1 LTLWDL
7 LAALRRRWWAALA
20 GVCLTG
26 MLAVHV
32 VHLGGVYHQEVNVV
46 FVWPQGPRTS
56 NAFLHGDQTLVSTA
70 GLVGRI
76 VAGDSPDA
84 QVVSD
89 TVTLVG
95 EGIRHGY
102 LVRLPNSGG
111 QWALNFDRPVL
122 DVQAAGSTPQE
133 VQQTIKTVVARI
145 NHELDAIQTAAR
157 VPPGVRIT
165 TRMSP
170 PSPILLY
177 GKGSRMRALAVT
189 LLLGTGLTV
198 GVVAALDRWIAV
210 RAGQRLM
217 DGWRRQGRSP
227 ADLDEPVPVHQ
238 VADS

>member
-1 LTLWDL
+1 MTVWDL
-7 LAALRRRWWAALA
+7 LGAMRRRWWAALA
-20 GVCLTG
+20 GISLTF
-26 MLAVHV
+26 AAAYHV
-32 VHLGGVYHQEVNVV
+32 VLLAGVYHQEVNVV

-56 NAFLHGDQTLVSTA
+56 NAFLHGEQTLVSTA
-70 GLVGRI
+70 GIVGRI
-76 VAGDSPDA
+76 VAGDSSNA

-145 NHELDAIQTAAR
+145 NHELEAMQAAAGA
-157 VPPGVRIT
+157 PSGVRIT

-170 PSPILLY
+170 PSPVLLY
-177 GKGSRMRALAVT
+177 SKGSRMRALAATLALGIGLTVAAVT
-189 LLLGTGLTV
+189 LL
-198 GVVAALDRWIAV
+198 DRRIAI

-217 DGWRRQGRSP
+217 DGWRRQGRAP
-227 ADLDEPVPVHQ
+227 ADLEEPAAVPT
-238 VADS
+238 SP

>member
-1 LTLWDL
+1 LTVWDL
-7 LAALRRRWWAALA
+7 LGAMRRRWWAALA

-26 MLAVHV
+26 VLAVHV
-32 VHLGGVYHQEVNVV
+32 VLLAGVYHQEVNVV

-56 NAFLHGDQTLVSTA
+56 NAFLHGEQTLVSTA
-70 GLVGRI
+70 GVVGRI
-76 VAGDSPDA
+76 VAGSNSDA

-145 NHELDAIQTAAR
+145 NHELNAMQSASR
-157 VPPGVRIT
+157 VPTGVRIT

-170 PSPILLY
+170 PSPVLLY
-177 GKGSRMRALAVT
+177 SKGSRVRALAVT
-189 LLLGTGLTV
+189 LVLGMGVTV
-198 GVVAALDRWIAV
+198 GTVAALDRWIAV
-210 RAGQRLM
+210 RAGRRLM
-217 DGWRRQGRSP
+217 DGWRRQGRSA
-227 ADLDEPVPVHQ
+227 ADLDEPAQVH
-238 VADS
+238 